1 MHHKITIDEIKNAE
15 NQEIQVHFE
24 DSIED
29 ITSKGP
35 IKADLDF
42 KILGQYIKVTGHV
55 EGTAILQCDLCLEDF
70 EYELDIEIDEMYS
83 QDSTVNEY
91 KKEIEIKE
99 DGFITELDGANEI
112 DIEELLYQSVILDF
126 PNKKVCDINCNGGD
140 IFIRDENMEKEPDPR
155 MSIFK
160 DIKIDR

>member
-70 EYELDIEIDEMYS
+70 EYD
-83 QDSTVNEY
+83 
-91 KKEIEIKE
+91 
-99 DGFITELDGANEI
+99 
-112 DIEELLYQSVILDF
+112 
-126 PNKKVCDINCNGGD
+126 
-140 IFIRDENMEKEPDPR
+140 
-155 MSIFK
+155 
-160 DIKIDR
+160 